1 MRATLGTTEG
11 WAWRR
16 VESSVTAQSA
26 RECRTME
33 LPVSANVT
41 IKRKIP
47 DVCREEQVEHLDFN
61 AFFRRE
67 GIRF

>member
-1 MRATLGTTEG
+1 
-11 WAWRR
+11 
-16 VESSVTAQSA
+16 
-26 RECRTME
+26 ME